1 MSWHRSTEATL
12 MRHLQSSGPSSGTV
26 AWGPLIGYRRA
37 RGLHRV
43 PQSAG
48 ASSGTA
54 ELGTL
59 MGCCSSG
66 TLIGYCRA
74 QDPHRVLQSSGAPHQ
89 VLQSSGAPHRV
100 LLPFHGAEQE
110 LVEDTAHQ
118 EDRPQLKRYF
128 KRVLTSVSK
137 ITVKTARSI
146 HL

>member
-1 MSWHRSTEATL
+1 MGYCSSGTPHRV
-12 MRHLQSSGPSSGTV
+12 LQSSGPS
-26 AWGPLIGYRRA
+26 W
-37 RGLHRV
+37 
-43 PQSAG
+43 
-48 ASSGTA
+48 GTA
-54 ELGTL
+54 GL
-59 MGCCSSG
+59 G

-74 QDPHRVLQSSGAPHQ
+74 RDPHRVLQGSGTPHRVLQGSGTPHRVLQLGDPSSGTAELGDPHRVLQSSGT
-89 VLQSSGAPHRV
+89 LIGYCSLGAPHRV

-110 LVEDTAHQ
+110 LVEDTAHR